1 MKSRDVTKFFTFF
14 IGALYACSKMIYNC
28 IIQFLL
34 TTYIKV
40 IKNVNCQ
47 IIVFMSMIGRL
58 MFANHDMTEITI
70 STLHV
75 LSLAV

>member
-1 MKSRDVTKFFTFF
+1 
-14 IGALYACSKMIYNC
+14 MIYNC

-34 TTYIKV
+34 AVLYKSNK
-40 IKNVNCQ
+40 KNVNCQ

-58 MFANHDMTEITI
+58 MFTNHDMTEIRV

-75 LSLAV
+75 LSIP

>member
-1 MKSRDVTKFFTFF
+1 
-14 IGALYACSKMIYNC
+14 MIYNC
-28 IIQFLL
+28 IIHFLL
-34 TTYIKV
+34 AMLTTHIKE

-58 MFANHDMTEITI
+58 MFANHDMTEIRI

-75 LSLAV
+75 LSIL